1 MIFTRSTKRARAR
14 PSSERARARVL
25 TRARVSQTSRFGARK
40 TVREAM
46 RRVPGMGFGAGADPP
61 QDLPTK
67 HQSPDTS
74 PWAAPKRA
82 GALQPEG
89 LAPLADLQVPPN
101 TVY

>member
-1 MIFTRSTKRARAR
+1 MLTL
-14 PSSERARARVL
+14 ERASL
-25 TRARVSQTSRFGARK
+25 SQTSKFGARK

-101 TVY
+101 TV